1 MGLWYNDGGRLE
13 SGLSDRRETEIMP
26 TQEEW
31 DEHNRLMR
39 KLAGQ
44 KAARTR
50 ARRAKKAD
58 YPNPL
63 STAIVIHGREYIPY
77 RQEAKGINR

>member
-1 MGLWYNDGGRLE
+1 MCDNSRGRSEWGGKERKGETAMATELE
-13 SGLSDRRETEIMP
+13 LL
-26 TQEEW
+26 
-31 DEHNRLMR
+31 EHKALMR

-50 ARRAKKAD
+50 ARRAKKVE

-77 RQEAKGINR
+77 RNSRS